1 MNLDIIRIVAYHRPV
16 RGGGG
21 EKSSQ
26 INKVISVLSL
36 TVDQYIREWWSIT
49 HVIQQVN
56 NDIIHIESIQDNLS
70 IL

>member
-16 RGGGG
+16 RGGG

-36 TVDQYIREWWSIT
+36 TVDQYIRE
-49 HVIQQVN
+49 
-56 NDIIHIESIQDNLS
+56 
-70 IL
+70 